1 MKIIVKNGDKEIQ
14 YEERQEVTNYLKITN
29 KDYNGFIL
37 DTIKL
42 MTEQVVEL
50 SK

>member
-14 YEERQEVTNYLKITN
+14 YEERQEVTTYLKITD
-29 KDYNGFIL
+29 KGHNGLIL

-42 MTEQVVEL
+42 MTDQVVKL

>member
-1 MKIIVKNGDKEIQ
+1 MKITVKNGDKEIQ
-14 YEERQEVTNYLKITN
+14 YEERQEVTSYLKITN
-29 KDYNGFIL
+29 KDYNKLIL